1 MNKGTKIRTALAI
14 AISLYVAFYKV
25 DVTEFGNDIVTL
37 IYQIAAKIVT
47 FVVIFLVTYYNQDFS
62 EEACKGTGLTRYLKE
77 MKKQGYIGDV
87 IINTPEIVDD
97 DDIEDENDHIEEEG
111 EDDE

>member
-25 DVTEFGNDIVTL
+25 DVTEFGNDTVTL

-47 FVVIFLVTYYNQDFS
+47 FVVI
-62 EEACKGTGLTRYLKE
+62 
-77 MKKQGYIGDV
+77 
-87 IINTPEIVDD
+87 
-97 DDIEDENDHIEEEG
+97 
-111 EDDE
+111 